1 MIFFVRVCQTFAES
15 KTSNYMKGR
24 IKISIQGQLD
34 KNWKNSFEG
43 MNISYEGN
51 NTILTGQIKDEAH
64 LHGILNIIRDLN
76 LKLISINPADNDE
89 DKKSI
94 K

>member
-1 MIFFVRVCQTFAES
+1 
-15 KTSNYMKGR
+15 MKGR

-51 NTILTGQIKDEAH
+51 NTILTGQVKDEAQ

-89 DKKSI
+89 NKKCI

>member
-1 MIFFVRVCQTFAES
+1 
-15 KTSNYMKGR
+15 MKGK

-34 KNWKNSFEG
+34 KNWENSFEG
-43 MNISYEGN
+43 MNNSYEGDT
-51 NTILTGQIKDEAH
+51 TILTGQIKDEAH
-64 LHGILNIIRDLN
+64 MHGILNIIRDLN

-89 DKKSI
+89 DIKSI

>member
-1 MIFFVRVCQTFAES
+1 
-15 KTSNYMKGR
+15 MKGR

-51 NTILTGQIKDEAH
+51 NTILTGQIKDEAQ

-89 DKKSI
+89 NKKCI